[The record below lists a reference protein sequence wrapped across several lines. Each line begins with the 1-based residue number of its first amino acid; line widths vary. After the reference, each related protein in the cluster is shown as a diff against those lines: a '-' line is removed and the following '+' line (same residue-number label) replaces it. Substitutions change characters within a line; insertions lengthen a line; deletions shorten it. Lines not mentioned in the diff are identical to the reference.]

1 MEGEE
6 KYKEEPMRGRLS
18 LVDLKTS
25 KDPIE
30 KREMVIDTIASISRD
45 DEEAMKV
52 SMGAAA
58 YCHLWVNR
66 GPDYEK
72 PEFDQWLPMA
82 MKDFEIIAR
91 KCYGISE

>member
-18 LVDLKTS
+18 LD
-25 KDPIE
+25 DPRTNKSPLE

-45 DEEAMKV
+45 DEEAIRI
-52 SMGAAA
+52 SMDVAA

-72 PEFDQWLPMA
+72 PEFDPWLPRVMR
-82 MKDFEIIAR
+82 DFEEAVKR
-91 KCYGISE
+91 CHSASE